1 LFNSL
6 LVDGVIK
13 SGELDAIELRALA
26 SFDSAVAVEIVD
38 AFRQSVTSKRVGNK
52 SGHLAG
58 IIKQY
63 TKKEV
68 SVLEKSSSVFESDAV
83 TRTDADCSSAIL
95 QDVSR
100 RERKKLESLEIAKIM
115 EEEGIT
121 EEIDGEAADELEKL
135 TGCPVSED
143 GVLYA
148 MPMCGPYSSMLN
160 FKYRVKLTPGPM
172 KKGKA
177 AKQAID
183 LFTRSRECTAIEK
196 GLIKQLTDPEVH
208 AYSLYFI
215 NFTSFN

>member
-1 LFNSL
+1 M
-6 LVDGVIK
+6 VDGVIK

-26 SFDSAVAVEIVD
+26 SFDCTVAVEIVD

-63 TKKEV
+63 TKKEI
-68 SVLEKSSSVFESDAV
+68 SVLEKNSSAV
-83 TRTDADCSSAIL
+83 DEVTGTDADGSTATQ

-183 LFTRSRECTAIEK
+183 LFTRSRECTVIEK
-196 GLIKQLTDPEVH
+196 GLIKQLTDPEV
-208 AYSLYFI
+208 
-215 NFTSFN
+215 